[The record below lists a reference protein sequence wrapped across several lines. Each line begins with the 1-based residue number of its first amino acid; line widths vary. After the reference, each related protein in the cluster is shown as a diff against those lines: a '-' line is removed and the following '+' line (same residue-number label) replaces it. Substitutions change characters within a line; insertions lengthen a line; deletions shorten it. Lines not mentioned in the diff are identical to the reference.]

1 MADDKTI
8 NKDDLLGH
16 AHALIAQLEGGNENE
31 INRTL
36 DEIMRLRESSLF
48 QELGKL
54 TREFHDTLNSFRFDE
69 RMADLASH
77 EIPDAKERLNYV
89 ITMTDQ
95 AAHRTLSAVEETIPL
110 SEQLEQQAAVLT
122 KKWERLLRRELS
134 AGEFKE
140 LSQEVGKFL
149 PLVLSCSSTIHSN
162 LSDVLLAQDYQ
173 DITGQI
179 IRRVI
184 KLVQDVED
192 SLVRL
197 IKISGQHM
205 MPAGDRQ
212 HKAGLDGP
220 QVNAEHPDVVV
231 GQDNV
236 DDLLS
241 SLGF

>member
-16 AHALIAQLEGGNENE
+16 ARALITQLEGGSENDA
-31 INRTL
+31 NRTL
-36 DEIMRLRESSLF
+36 DEMMRMRESSLF

-69 RMADLASH
+69 RVADLASH
-77 EIPDAKERLNYV
+77 DIPDAKERLNYV

-95 AAHRTLSAVEETIPL
+95 AAHRTLTAVEETIPL
-110 SEQLEQQAAVLT
+110 SEQLEQESTALAQ
-122 KKWERLLRRELS
+122 KWERLLRRELS
-134 AGEFKE
+134 AGEFKS

-149 PLVLSCSSTIHSN
+149 PLVLSCSSKIHAN

-205 MPAGDRQ
+205 MPAGERQ
-212 HKAGLDGP
+212 HKTGLDGP
-220 QVNAEHPDVVV
+220 QINADHPDVVM

>member
-16 AHALIAQLEGGNENE
+16 ARALIVQLEGGNENDV
-31 INRTL
+31 NRTL
-36 DEIMRLRESSLF
+36 DEMMRLRESSLF

-69 RMADLASH
+69 RVADMALHD
-77 EIPDAKERLNYV
+77 IPDAKERLNYV

-95 AAHRTLSAVEETIPL
+95 AAHRTLTAVEETIPL

-122 KKWERLLRRELS
+122 QKWERLLRHELS
-134 AGEFKE
+134 AGEFKA

-149 PLVLSCSSTIHSN
+149 PLVLSCSSKIHSN

-205 MPAGDRQ
+205 MPAGERQ

-220 QVNAEHPDVVV
+220 QINADHPDVVM

>member
-1 MADDKTI
+1 MADDKTV

-16 AHALIAQLEGGNENE
+16 ARALITQLESGSENDV
-31 INRTL
+31 NRTL
-36 DEIMRLRESSLF
+36 DEMMRMRESGLF
-48 QELGKL
+48 HELGKL

-69 RMADLASH
+69 RVADLAAH
-77 EIPDAKERLNYV
+77 DIPDAKERLNYV

-95 AAHRTLSAVEETIPL
+95 AAHRTLTAVEETIPL
-110 SEQLEQQAAVLT
+110 SEQLEHQAAALML
-122 KKWERLLRRELS
+122 KWDRLLRRELS
-134 AGEFKE
+134 AGEFKA
-140 LSQEVGKFL
+140 LSQEVADFL
-149 PLVLSCSSTIHSN
+149 PLVLSCSSKIHSN

-184 KLVQDVED
+184 ALVQDVED

-205 MPAGDRQ
+205 MPVGERQ

-220 QVNAEHPDVVV
+220 QINDAHPDVVM